1 MEFEVGAIVVL
12 KSGGPPLTVAE
23 IVADGVRCIWFAQ
36 PDDKLRSAVI
46 PASCLEPMDDAFADE
61 DEEDDDEEDDEDE
74 APRAAKRAGPR
85 PS

>member
-1 MEFEVGAIVVL
+1 MEFEAGAIVVL

-23 IVADGVRCIWFAQ
+23 VVADGVRCIWFAQ

-46 PASCLEPMDDAFADE
+46 PASCLDPMDEAFADE
-61 DEEDDDEEDDEDE
+61 DEEDEDDQERDE
-74 APRAAKRAGPR
+74 APRAAKRAGSR

>member
-46 PASCLEPMDDAFADE
+46 PASCLDPMDDAFGDE
-61 DEEDDDEEDDEDE
+61 DEEDEDDEDE
-74 APRAAKRAGPR
+74 APRAAKRAGSR